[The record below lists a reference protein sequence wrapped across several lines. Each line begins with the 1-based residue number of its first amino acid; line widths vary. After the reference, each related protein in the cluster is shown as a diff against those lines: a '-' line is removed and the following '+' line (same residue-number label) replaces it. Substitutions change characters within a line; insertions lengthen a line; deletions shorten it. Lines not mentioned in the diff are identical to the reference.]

1 MEALGSLLRCSGS
14 PFSSLWSPGDPH
26 EGYFGTIRL
35 AFERQNMENVDFV
48 ILMPLCS
55 ETTTFEG
62 LGCQVGASR
71 APKMVSGTVRTA
83 EPGDFGR
90 SGGTWSVRVMG
101 TVGNNRKRPQ
111 ITGNQPRLKSS
122 RRSKSI

>member
-1 MEALGSLLRCSGS
+1 MEALGSLLKCSGT
-14 PFSSLWSPGDPH
+14 PFGSLWSPGDPH

-62 LGCQVGASR
+62 LGCQVEASR

-83 EPGDFGR
+83 EPGDFWR
-90 SGGTWSVRVMG
+90 SSARCVVRVLG
-101 TVGNNRKRPQ
+101 
-111 ITGNQPRLKSS
+111 IAGNQPRPGSG